1 MRVGGDSKGW
11 ETHVTVA
18 LWVFVRRTAC
28 LVGGH
33 SQLLPPPCKA
43 TSTKHPRPHKQEASM
58 DTNQKQD
65 GLALVVL
72 VVL

>member
-18 LWVFVRRTAC
+18 LRVFVRRTAC

-33 SQLLPPPCKA
+33 SQLLPVPPKQQA
-43 TSTKHPRPHKQEASM
+43 PSTHGRINRKPLWTQIRNK
-58 DTNQKQD
+58 T
-65 GLALVVL
+65 V
-72 VVL
+72 